1 MILPEMISEIWRNI
15 QDLYNTFTE
24 SHLFIKLAVVFTFCN
39 DHINTCAQKVYN
51 SNKIVKTSVD
61 FTSDTCKHM
70 YYNFIN
76 VKYEPTC
83 SDVWYCIIG
92 SYYDSVSNNVVN
104 YTNTEHYQTI
114 FGKVEDDG
122 IAEYYTTSKN
132 ILDYSMSK
140 LGTIYDGLFIMKY
153 FQYYITRVMFNKSI
167 LPNVDELVKSKVKF
181 LSVEYIHPELNNP
194 LTLEIDD
201 GFFVEGNEL
210 FNVTFVKR
218 ILEYQTK
225 KYVFD
230 DRYRILIMDN
240 KMNLI
245 NLKSDNYIILGLNG
259 YDIKI
264 S

>member
-1 MILPEMISEIWRNI
+1 MILAEMISEIWRNI
-15 QDLYNTFTE
+15 QNWYNTFTE

-39 DHINTCAQKVYN
+39 DHINTCAKKVYN

-61 FTSDTCKHM
+61 FTNDTCKQM

-92 SYYDSVSNNVVN
+92 SYYNSVSNNIVN

-114 FGKVEDDG
+114 FEKVENDG
-122 IAEYYTTSKN
+122 ITEYYTASKN
-132 ILDYSMSK
+132 ILEYSMCK

-153 FQYYITRVMFNKSI
+153 FQYYITRVMFNNTV
-167 LPNVDELVKSKVKF
+167 LPKLNELQQSKVKF
-181 LSVEYIHPELNNP
+181 LSVEYIHPELSDP
-194 LTLEIDD
+194 LPLEIDN
-201 GFFVEGNEL
+201 GFLVEGNEL
-210 FNVTFVKR
+210 FSVTFVKR

-230 DRYRILIMDN
+230 NRYRILIMDS

-245 NLKSDNYIILGLNG
+245 NLRPDGHIILGSNS
-259 YDIKI
+259 YDIKV